1 MIEPTES
8 ESKEELDKFCDAML
22 SIREEIREVEEG
34 KYSQDNNV
42 LKHSPHTSTVV
53 ISNDWDREYSREKA
67 AFPLDSIRMGKF
79 WPTVSRVNS
88 TVGDRNLIC
97 ACIPV
102 EAYAEAA
109 ASN

>member
-1 MIEPTES
+1 
-8 ESKEELDKFCDAML
+8 
-22 SIREEIREVEEG
+22 
-34 KYSQDNNV
+34 
-42 LKHSPHTSTVV
+42 
-53 ISNDWDREYSREKA
+53 
-67 AFPLDSIRMGKF
+67 
-79 WPTVSRVNS
+79 VNS